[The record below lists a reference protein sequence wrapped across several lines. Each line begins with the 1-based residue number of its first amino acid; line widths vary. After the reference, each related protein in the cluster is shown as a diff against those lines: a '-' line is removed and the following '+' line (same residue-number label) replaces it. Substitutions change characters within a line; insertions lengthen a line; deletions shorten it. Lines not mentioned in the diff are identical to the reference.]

1 ANAELIDTGSAANI
15 WADRFDTDVTSL
27 LELYDAVTG
36 RIAASLN
43 LQLVR
48 AEYRRAVA
56 ERATDPDA
64 VDLRLRAMA
73 YLTENETPE
82 SSLAARKALEAS
94 LALDPRNAEAWSQLA
109 LVLVRDYFFHWN
121 HATRDEVTQAEEA
134 LQKAFAL
141 DRSI

>member
-1 ANAELIDTGSAANI
+1 RYILEGSGGRGGTRVQANAELIDTSSAAAI
-15 WADRFDTDVTSL
+15 WADRFSTDFTNL

-73 YLTENETPE
+73 YLVENRTPE
-82 SSLAARKALEAS
+82 NTLAARKSLEAS
-94 LALDPRNAEAWSQLA
+94 LVDDRNSAEAWGQLA
-109 LVLVRDYFFHWN
+109 LVLVRDFLSNWN
-121 HATRDEVTQAEEA
+121 NTTQ
-134 LQKAFAL
+134 
-141 DRSI
+141 